1 MRIQLSDHFT
11 YRRLLRFVMPPV
23 LMMVCTSLYGIVDGF
38 FVSNYVGKTSFAA
51 VNLIMPVLMGVG
63 SVGFMVGTGGSAVV
77 SVKLGEGKRDTANRY
92 FSMLIYT
99 TLAFSV
105 LLAVFGF
112 VFTPAISAALG
123 AEGELLHDCIIYGRI
138 LFASGPVFILQNI
151 FQNFFVTAER
161 PDLSLKV
168 SVAAGVTNMAFDYL
182 LIAVFRQGIAG
193 AALATA
199 LGEAVGGIVPVFY
212 FARKNNSL
220 LRLGKALP
228 EWRTIALACANGSSE
243 MVSNLSMSVVNIL
256 YNFQLMRMAG
266 EDGVAAYGIIMYVN
280 FVFQAIFFGYA
291 IGCAPVVSYHY
302 GAGNRVELKNL
313 SGKSLVLM
321 CVTGIVMTL
330 LAEFCN
336 APLVRV
342 FAGYDAA
349 LSAMTCQG
357 FRLYALA
364 FLMMGVNIWSSAFF
378 TALNNGVV
386 SAAISFLRTLLF
398 QTAAILLLPLLFGM
412 KGIWL
417 AIVAAELPGLLVSVI
432 FLAWDRKRYRYA

>member
-105 LLAVFGF
+105 LLAVFDF

-432 FLAWDRKRYRYA
+432 FLAWGRKRYRYA

>member
-199 LGEAVGGIVPVFY
+199 LGEAVGGVVPVFY

-280 FVFQAIFFGYA
+280 FVFQAIFLGYA

-432 FLAWDRKRYRYA
+432 FLAWGRKRYRYA

>member
-280 FVFQAIFFGYA
+280 FVFQAIFLGYA

-432 FLAWDRKRYRYA
+432 FLAWGRKRYRYA

>member
-105 LLAVFGF
+105 LLAVFDF

-417 AIVAAELPGLLVSVI
+417 AIVAAELPGLLVSEIGRAHV
-432 FLAWDRKRYRYA
+432 

>member
-105 LLAVFGF
+105 LLAVFDF

>member
-228 EWRTIALACANGSSE
+228 ERRTIALACANGSSE

-432 FLAWDRKRYRYA
+432 FLAWGRKRYRYA

>member
-228 EWRTIALACANGSSE
+228 EWRTIARACANGSSE

-280 FVFQAIFFGYA
+280 FVFQAIFLGYA

-432 FLAWDRKRYRYA
+432 FLAWGRKRYRYA

>member
-280 FVFQAIFFGYA
+280 FVFQAIFLGYA

-386 SAAISFLRTLLF
+386 SSAISFLRTLLF

-432 FLAWDRKRYRYA
+432 FLAWGRKRYRYA

>member
-151 FQNFFVTAER
+151 LQNFFVTAER

-432 FLAWDRKRYRYA
+432 FLAWGRKRYRYA

>member
-23 LMMVCTSLYGIVDGF
+23 LMMVCTSLYGIADGF

-280 FVFQAIFFGYA
+280 FVFQAIFLGYA

-432 FLAWDRKRYRYA
+432 FLAWGRKRYRYA